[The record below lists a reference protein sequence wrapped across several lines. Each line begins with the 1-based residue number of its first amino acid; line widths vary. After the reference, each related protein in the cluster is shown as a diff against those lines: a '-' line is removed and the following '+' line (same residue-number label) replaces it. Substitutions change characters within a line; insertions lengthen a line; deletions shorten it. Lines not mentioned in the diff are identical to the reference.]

1 MSTPCCVRENALQL
15 TVYDGNKGFD
25 ALRREWNALLRRS
38 VVDQLFLTWEF
49 QRTWWQHWGEGT
61 IYILAWRDQGELVGI
76 VPLYVARVDGAR
88 HIRLNG
94 GTEVA
99 DYLDLIVAPGYE
111 PRIVQ
116 GLLDWLCGAGA
127 PAWDVLEL
135 VNVPEGGVAH
145 ACVPAIAASLGW
157 EVNVR
162 VEDVCPIIPLPETWE
177 EYLAM
182 LNKHQRH
189 EIRRK
194 MRRIELETPVRWYI
208 VDRSHDLQA
217 EVDRFIRLHELSSP
231 AKDAFMTDDMKRF
244 FRALAAVM
252 LDAGWL
258 QLSFIEVF
266 GEAAAS
272 MFCFDYNDSILVY
285 NSGYDPDKYF
295 EFSPGIVLLSY
306 CIRHAIEIGK
316 RKFDFMQGDEE
327 YKYRFGGQDTRV
339 YRITAARPAIA
350 GHHELSAEVSD
361 EGQLAV

>member
-1 MSTPCCVRENALQL
+1 MVFFTRGSPLSTPCCVKENALQL
-15 TVYDGNKGFD
+15 TIYGDEGFG
-25 ALRREWNALLRRS
+25 ALRGEWNALLHRS
-38 VVDQLFLTWEF
+38 MVDQLFLTWEF
-49 QRTWWQHWGEGT
+49 QYTWWQHWGEGT

-76 VPLYVARVDGAR
+76 APLYVARVNGAR
-88 HIRLNG
+88 HVRLNG

-99 DYLDLIVAPGYE
+99 DYLDLVIAPGYE
-111 PRIVQ
+111 QPVVRC
-116 GLLDWLCGAGA
+116 LLDWLCGAEA

-145 ACVPAIAASLGW
+145 TYVPANAASRGW
-157 EVNVR
+157 EVDIK
-162 VEDVCPIIPLPETWE
+162 VEDVCPIVPLPGTWE

-182 LNKHQRH
+182 LSRHQRH

-194 MRRIELETPVRWYI
+194 IRRIELETKVRWYI
-208 VDRSHDLQA
+208 VNQSHDLDA

-231 AKDAFMTDDMKRF
+231 AKEAFMTDEMKRF
-244 FRALAAVM
+244 FRALARAM
-252 LDAGWL
+252 WEAGWL

-272 MFCFDYNDSILVY
+272 MFCFDYLDSILVY

-316 RKFDFMQGDEE
+316 RKFDFMQGGEE
-327 YKYRFGGQDTRV
+327 YKYRFGGRDTRV
-339 YRITAARPAIA
+339 YRITATRPLRVAY
-350 GHHELSAEVSD
+350 S
-361 EGQLAV
+361 

>member
-1 MSTPCCVRENALQL
+1 VVFFTRGSPLSTLCCVQENALQL
-15 TVYDGNKGFD
+15 AIYQGDEGFD
-25 ALRREWNALLRRS
+25 ALRGEWNALLRRS
-38 VVDQLFLTWEF
+38 IVNQLFLTWEF
-49 QRTWWQHWGEGT
+49 QHIWWQHWGEGT
-61 IYILAWRDQGELVGI
+61 IYFLTWRNQDELVGI
-76 VPLYVARVDGAR
+76 VPLYVARVNGAR

-111 PRIVQ
+111 RPVVR
-116 GLLDWLCGAGA
+116 GLLDWLCGVDA

-135 VNVPEGGVAH
+135 VNVPEGGVVH
-145 ACVPAIAASLGW
+145 THVPANASSLGW
-157 EVNVR
+157 KVDTKI
-162 VEDVCPIIPLPETWE
+162 EDVCPIIPLPGTWE

-182 LNKHQRH
+182 LKKHQRH

-194 MRRIELETPVRWYI
+194 MRRIELETTVRWYI
-208 VDRSHDLQA
+208 VDQSHDLEV

-231 AKDAFMTDDMKRF
+231 AKDAFMTNEMKRF
-244 FRALAAVM
+244 FRALAKVM
-252 LDAGWL
+252 LEAGWL

-285 NSGYDPDKYF
+285 NSGYDPHKYF

-306 CIRHAIEIGK
+306 CIRHAIELGK

-339 YRITAARPAIA
+339 YRITATRPCMAA
-350 GHHELSAEVSD
+350 PS
-361 EGQLAV
+361 